1 MPAVTALAL
10 SGAAGRVWT
19 GHAGGYMRVW
29 GAASRNPIC
38 PLLRAFHSDVRR
50 APAPRRGAALPGGGT
65 GVWAPRCGQARRR
78 APGWGGAAGR
88 GCAGS
93 GAGRG
98 RRCSAAG
105 SRPAC
110 NTGPWVLCDQT
121 RGPPQRPSAARQP
134 PSRPRLDSGC
144 AARVCDETRDAGLT
158 RAQVPVHGRVRWR
171 LGGQRGGQR
180 AARGAGADHAAR
192 RRPQHAP
199 AGLAQPRPARQPRPR
214 ACPVLR
220 AAGPAQAWPPFA
232 RRAAQDGGHS
242 VSQPAA
248 SHRAPCG
255 VLGCALRG
263 CSGLSVR
270 ARQPTLWTAVARPQR
285 PATSGAP
292 ASCRSPHAPPA
303 GVLHAAVAG
312 RRRRAGARR
321 ADRGRPRGGPA
332 QHAEAAL
339 AQAARRC
346 ATAQRRCGPRP
357 RRAPSARGPG
367 T

>member
-1 MPAVTALAL
+1 
-10 SGAAGRVWT
+10 
-19 GHAGGYMRVW
+19 
-29 GAASRNPIC
+29 
-38 PLLRAFHSDVRR
+38 
-50 APAPRRGAALPGGGT
+50 
-65 GVWAPRCGQARRR
+65 
-78 APGWGGAAGR
+78 
-88 GCAGS
+88 
-93 GAGRG
+93 
-98 RRCSAAG
+98 
-105 SRPAC
+105 
-110 NTGPWVLCDQT
+110 
-121 RGPPQRPSAARQP
+121 
-134 PSRPRLDSGC
+134 
-144 AARVCDETRDAGLT
+144 
-158 RAQVPVHGRVRWR
+158 VHGRVRRR

-199 AGLAQPRPARQPRPR
+199 AGLAPPRPARQPRPR

-220 AAGPAQAWPPFA
+220 AVGPAQAWPPFA

-248 SHRAPCG
+248 SHRAPCR

-263 CSGLSVR
+263 WSGLSVR
-270 ARQPTLWTAVARPQR
+270 ARQPNLWTAVARPQR

-292 ASCRSPHAPPA
+292 ASCRCPHAPLA

-321 ADRGRPRGGPA
+321 AHCGRPRGGPA
-332 QHAEAAL
+332 QYAEDAL

-346 ATAQRRCGPRP
+346 AAAPGRCEPRP

-367 T
+367 TQGARGALHVQMCATLRCALMWGADPLIHSYNGRWRLLPHSAQQSALGAARSTKTALAVLREMGRGSS